1 MSSDLKQ
8 IIMEAPVEKIR
19 RLVEAITRGGKYE
32 VPCAECLARLPEYL
46 AATPKG
52 RLASDHLRAVAAHLK
67 VCRKCR
73 QVADEIEEMVKA
85 AFDFEEEGK

>member
-8 IIMEAPVEKIR
+8 IIMEAPLEKIES
-19 RLVEAITRGGKYE
+19 LVAVITRGGKHE
-32 VPCAECLARLPEYL
+32 VPCAECHARLPEYL
-46 AATPKG
+46 VATIEE

-73 QVADEIEEMVKA
+73 QVADEIEEMMKA
-85 AFDFEEEGK
+85 ALGGE